1 MYKIFKKKSAKKGNT
16 KNGIKG
22 YWLVSSHRLTP
33 ITSKVTS
40 FQILTEY
47 VSFRKERDELQKSI
61 ANLKVRFFSATEL
74 KVTLYYSFPG
84 FKGSS
89 VKPLAMQEIVSCF
102 ITLNFLSYGF
112 CKCVL
117 LLAYLF

>member
-16 KNGIKG
+16 KNGIIG

-61 ANLKVRFFSATEL
+61 ADLKVSFFSMSL
-74 KVTLYYSFPG
+74 
-84 FKGSS
+84 
-89 VKPLAMQEIVSCF
+89 QQ
-102 ITLNFLSYGF
+102 N
-112 CKCVL
+112 
-117 LLAYLF
+117 

>member
-47 VSFRKERDELQKSI
+47 VSLKFFRLLR
-61 ANLKVRFFSATEL
+61 VVFFSQQQR
-74 KVTLYYSFPG
+74 YR
-84 FKGSS
+84 GSNNDS
-89 VKPLAMQEIVSCF
+89 K
-102 ITLNFLSYGF
+102 
-112 CKCVL
+112 
-117 LLAYLF
+117 

>member
-1 MYKIFKKKSAKKGNT
+1 MVLKC
-16 KNGIKG
+16 

-61 ANLKVRFFSATEL
+61 ADLKVSFFLYVSATEL

-102 ITLNFLSYGF
+102 IILNFLSYGF

>member
-22 YWLVSSHRLTP
+22 YWLISSRRLTP

-47 VSFRKERDELQKSI
+47 VS
-61 ANLKVRFFSATEL
+61 LKFIRLLRVVFFSQQRR
-74 KVTLYYSFPG
+74 YW
-84 FKGSS
+84 GSNNDS
-89 VKPLAMQEIVSCF
+89 K
-102 ITLNFLSYGF
+102 
-112 CKCVL
+112 
-117 LLAYLF
+117 

>member
-22 YWLVSSHRLTP
+22 YWLVSSRRLTP

-47 VSFRKERDELQKSI
+47 VS
-61 ANLKVRFFSATEL
+61 LKFIRLLRVVFFSQQRR
-74 KVTLYYSFPG
+74 YW
-84 FKGSS
+84 GSNNDS
-89 VKPLAMQEIVSCF
+89 K
-102 ITLNFLSYGF
+102 
-112 CKCVL
+112 
-117 LLAYLF
+117 